1 MKSFF
6 LCFFGLIAIFV
17 KAQTIVIDENF
28 ETDNKKWP
36 VEKGNQADY
45 QVKKG
50 NYTIKSHLDSRS
62 WATVIY
68 ENLDVDADFI
78 IESSVKLKGEPDASY
93 GFMWNLGVNHETY
106 VIIKGNK
113 AMIERYHLKNKNYSN
128 FVDWKDAGISNGK
141 YVKIKIE
148 KKANILS
155 YYINGKLFYRHGNN
169 GIKNFYSKKIG
180 FFVNKKSELAVDYLK
195 ITNFPATQSKNLDN
209 YDASI
214 KMEKLDENVN
224 SQDNESLPR
233 ISPDGNYLYCVRA
246 SKENA
251 GANPE
256 YNDIWYSYKNEEGK
270 WSKLLNI
277 GKPLNNSSH
286 NFVISVSP
294 DNNSLLL
301 ANRYTSDGG
310 SNGPGL
316 SMSYKKNG
324 KYQMPI
330 NQEIKDFV
338 NKSNSVSY
346 FLCNDN
352 KTLLMAI
359 DAGDGLG
366 DKDLY
371 VSFLLKENSWSKPQS
386 LGAVVNTDC
395 DEHSPYLSADGK
407 TLFFSSTGHYG
418 YGDMDIFVSERIGD
432 GWDKWTEPRNLG
444 PNINSEGSETGYFM
458 AAKGDYAYLSSKEDI
473 YRVKNPAYVEP
484 VIILSGK
491 VFDKKTGLPIGAAIT
506 YSNLSNDKTLGT
518 ANSDN
523 VTGDYK
529 IVLQKGKA
537 YGFMA
542 NKNDYYS
549 ISENIDL
556 TDLKEYKEIK
566 KDLYLSPIVRGEPI
580 RLNNIFF
587 EFAKS
592 VLKEESFPELDRLVG
607 ILNKNPEIKIEIAG
621 HTDDVGTDASNQTLS
636 QDRAQSVVNYLLS
649 KGIKPERLSAKG
661 FGESKPDVP
670 NNSDENR
677 AFNRRVEF
685 KIL

>member
-1 MKSFF
+1 MKYF
-6 LCFFGLIAIFV
+6 LLNLLSALSLSLI
-17 KAQTIVIDENF
+17 AQTIIVDENF
-28 ETDNKKWP
+28 DMDNKKW
-36 VEKGNQADY
+36 VIEKGEKVDY
-45 QVKKG
+45 LLKKG
-50 NYTIKSHLDSRS
+50 NYTIKPHTDGSYWTKTVYEELD
-62 WATVIY
+62 
-68 ENLDVDADFI
+68 LDADFS
-78 IESSVKLKGEPDASY
+78 IETSLKVNGKSDASY
-93 GFMWNLGVNHETY
+93 GLIWNIGEIHETN
-106 VIIKGNK
+106 IIIQGNK
-113 AMIERYHLKNKNYSN
+113 IKIKINYPNTRGNTSV
-128 FVDWKDAGISNGK
+128 VDWKEAGISKGK
-141 YVKIKIE
+141 YVNIKIE

-155 YYINGKLFYRHGNN
+155 YYIDGKVFYKYGNN
-169 GIKNFYSKKIG
+169 GVKNYYSKKIG
-180 FFVNKKSELAVDYLK
+180 FFVDNKSELSVDYLK
-195 ITNFPATQSKNLDN
+195 INNYPATQVKTIEN

-214 KMEKLDENVN
+214 KLEKLDENIN
-224 SQDNESLPR
+224 SNDNESLPR
-233 ISPDGNYLYCVRA
+233 VSPDGNYLYCIRT
-246 SKENA
+246 SKENV
-251 GANPE
+251 GGSE
-256 YNDIWYSYKNEEGK
+256 FEDVWYAQKKEDGR
-270 WSKLLNI
+270 WSKLTNI
-277 GKPLNNSSH
+277 GSPINNRAH
-286 NFVISVSP
+286 NFVISASP
-294 DNNSLLL
+294 DNNSLLI
-301 ANRYTSDGG
+301 ANTYNADG
-310 SNGPGL
+310 SPNGPGL
-316 SMSYKKNG
+316 SISYKING
-324 KYQMPI
+324 KYQVPLS
-330 NQEIKDFV
+330 QEIKDYV
-338 NKSNSVSY
+338 NINKLVSF

-359 DAGDGLG
+359 ETGNGMG
-366 DKDLY
+366 EKDLY

-386 LGAVVNTDC
+386 LGLVVNSDC

-444 PNINSEGSETGYFM
+444 PNINSEGIETGYFM
-458 AAKGDYAYLSSKEDI
+458 AAKGDFAYLSSNGDI
-473 YRVKNPAYVEP
+473 CKVKNPAYVEP

-506 YSNLSNDKTLGT
+506 YSNLSDDKTLGT

-542 NKNDYYS
+542 NKNEYYS

-592 VLKEESFPELDRLVG
+592 VLKEVSFPELDRLVG
-607 ILNKNPEIKIEIAG
+607 ILNKNPELKIEIAG

-636 QDRAQSVVNYLLS
+636 QDRAQSVVNYLQS
-649 KGIKPERLSAKG
+649 KGINISRLSAKG
-661 FGESKPDVP
+661 YGESKPDVP

>member
-1 MKSFF
+1 MKYFLLSIFCSFLF
-6 LCFFGLIAIFV
+6 SAFS
-17 KAQTIVIDENF
+17 QTIVVDEHF
-28 ETDNKKWP
+28 DSDNKKWLI
-36 VEKGNQADY
+36 EKGKEVDY
-45 QVKKG
+45 LLKKG
-50 NYTIKSHLDSRS
+50 NYTIKPHVDGRF
-62 WATVIY
+62 WATTVY
-68 ENLDVDADFI
+68 ENLDVNLDFS
-78 IESSVKLKGEPDASY
+78 IETSLRVKTSNNASY
-93 GFMWNLGVNHETY
+93 GLLWDKGSNQETY
-106 VIIKGNK
+106 IFIKGNK
-113 AMIERYHLKNKNYSN
+113 IKIEIYYFKSKKWETLS
-128 FVDWKDAGISNGK
+128 DWKDIADTKSAYRN
-141 YVKIKIE
+141 IKIE

-155 YYINGKLFYRHGNN
+155 YYVNGKLFYKYGNN
-169 GIKNFYSKKIG
+169 GVRNYYSKKLG
-180 FFVNKKSELAVDYLK
+180 FFVDNKSELFVDKLK
-195 ITNFPATQSKNLDN
+195 IVNYPATEVKIIEN
-209 YDASI
+209 YDASY
-214 KMEKLDENVN
+214 KLEKLDANIN
-224 SQDNESLPR
+224 SNDAESLPR
-233 ISPDGNYLYCVRA
+233 ISPDGNYLYCIRH
-246 SKENA
+246 SKENI
-251 GANPE
+251 GGNPD
-256 YNDIWYSYKNEEGK
+256 YNDIWYSKKDENGT
-270 WSKLLNI
+270 WSKLANI
-277 GKPLNNSSH
+277 GSPLNNKDH
-286 NFVISVSP
+286 NFVISASP
-294 DNNSLLL
+294 DNNSMLI
-301 ANRYTSDGG
+301 ANKYKADGS
-310 SNGPGL
+310 SNGQGF
-316 SMSYKKNG
+316 SITYKENG
-324 KYQMPI
+324 KYKLPEDQQIIEFI
-330 NQEIKDFV
+330 NENDY
-338 NKSNSVSY
+338 VSY
-346 FLCNDN
+346 FLWTDN
-352 KTLLMAI
+352 KTLLMAVERPE
-359 DAGDGLG
+359 GLG
-366 DKDLY
+366 EKDIY
-371 VSFLLKENSWSKPQS
+371 VSFHRLGNVWSKPIS
-386 LGAVVNTDC
+386 LGSVVNTDC

-418 YGDMDIFVSERIGD
+418 YGDFDVFVSERIGD

-444 PNINSEGSETGYFM
+444 PSINGEGVETGYFM
-458 AAKGDYAYLSSKEDI
+458 SAKGDYAYLSSAGDI
-473 YRVKNPAYVEP
+473 YKVKNPAYVEP

-491 VFDKKTGLPIGAAIT
+491 VFDKKTGQPIGAAIT
-506 YSNLSNDKTLGT
+506 YSNLSDDKTLGT

-556 TDLKEYKEIK
+556 TDLKEYKEIT

>member
-1 MKSFF
+1 MKYF
-6 LCFFGLIAIFV
+6 LLNLLSALSLSLI
-17 KAQTIVIDENF
+17 AQTIIVDENF
-28 ETDNKKWP
+28 DMDNKKW
-36 VEKGNQADY
+36 VIEKGDKVDY
-45 QVKKG
+45 LLKKG
-50 NYTIKSHLDSRS
+50 NYTIKPHTDGSYWTKTVYEELD
-62 WATVIY
+62 
-68 ENLDVDADFI
+68 LDADFS
-78 IESSVKLKGEPDASY
+78 IETSLKVNGKSDASY
-93 GFMWNLGVNHETY
+93 GLIWNIGEIHETN
-106 VIIKGNK
+106 IIIQGNK
-113 AMIERYHLKNKNYSN
+113 IKIKINYPNTRGNTSV
-128 FVDWKDAGISNGK
+128 VDWKEAGISKGK
-141 YVKIKIE
+141 YVNIKIE

-155 YYINGKLFYRHGNN
+155 YYIDGKVFYKYGNN
-169 GIKNFYSKKIG
+169 GVKNYYSKKIG
-180 FFVNKKSELAVDYLK
+180 FFVDKKSELSVDYLK
-195 ITNFPATQSKNLDN
+195 INNYPATQVKTIEN

-214 KMEKLDENVN
+214 KLEKLDENIN
-224 SQDNESLPR
+224 SNDNESLPR
-233 ISPDGNYLYCVRA
+233 VSPDGNYLYCIRT
-246 SKENA
+246 SKENV
-251 GANPE
+251 GGSE
-256 YNDIWYSYKNEEGK
+256 FEDVWYAQKKEDGR
-270 WSKLLNI
+270 WSKLTNI
-277 GKPLNNSSH
+277 GSPINNRAH
-286 NFVISVSP
+286 NFVISASP
-294 DNNSLLL
+294 DNNSLLI
-301 ANRYTSDGG
+301 ANTYNADG
-310 SNGPGL
+310 SPNGPGL
-316 SMSYKKNG
+316 SISYKING
-324 KYQMPI
+324 KYQVPLS
-330 NQEIKDFV
+330 QEIKDYV
-338 NKSNSVSY
+338 NINKLVSF

-359 DAGDGLG
+359 ETGNGMG
-366 DKDLY
+366 EKDLY

-386 LGAVVNTDC
+386 LGLVVNSDC

-444 PNINSEGSETGYFM
+444 PNINSEGIETGYFM
-458 AAKGDYAYLSSKEDI
+458 AAKGDFAYLSSNGDI
-473 YRVKNPAYVEP
+473 CKVKNPAYVEP

-506 YSNLSNDKTLGT
+506 YSNLSDDKTLGT

-542 NKNDYYS
+542 NKNEYYS

-592 VLKEESFPELDRLVG
+592 VLKEVSFPELDRLVG
-607 ILNKNPEIKIEIAG
+607 ILNKNPELKIEIAG

-636 QDRAQSVVNYLLS
+636 QDRAQSVVNYLQS
-649 KGIKPERLSAKG
+649 KGINISRLSAKG
-661 FGESKPDVP
+661 YGESKPDVP

>member
-1 MKSFF
+1 MKYF
-6 LCFFGLIAIFV
+6 LLSLLSALSLSLI
-17 KAQTIVIDENF
+17 AQTIIVDENF
-28 ETDNKKWP
+28 DTDNKKW
-36 VEKGNQADY
+36 VIEKGDKVDY
-45 QVKKG
+45 LLKKG
-50 NYTIKSHLDSRS
+50 NYSIKPHADGSY
-62 WATVIY
+62 WTKTVY
-68 ENLDVDADFI
+68 EELDVDADFS
-78 IESSVKLKGEPDASY
+78 IETSLKVNGKADASY
-93 GFMWNLGVNHETY
+93 GLIWNIGENHETN
-106 VIIKGNK
+106 IIIQGNQIK
-113 AMIERYHLKNKNYSN
+113 IERNYPSTKVN
-128 FVDWKDAGISNGK
+128 TSVVDWKEAGISKGK
-141 YVKIKIE
+141 YVSIKIE

-155 YYINGKLFYRHGNN
+155 YYINGKVFYKDGNN
-169 GIKNFYSKKIG
+169 GVKNYYSKKIG
-180 FFVNKKSELAVDYLK
+180 FFVDNKSELSVDYLK
-195 ITNFPATQSKNLDN
+195 MYNYPATQVKTIDN

-214 KMEKLDENVN
+214 KLEKLDENIN
-224 SQDNESLPR
+224 SNDNESLPR
-233 ISPDGNYLYCVRA
+233 VSPDGNYLYCIRT
-246 SKENA
+246 SKENV
-251 GANPE
+251 GGSE
-256 YNDIWYSYKNEEGK
+256 FEDVWYAQKKEDGR
-270 WSKLLNI
+270 WSKLTNI
-277 GKPLNNSSH
+277 GSPINNRAH
-286 NFVISVSP
+286 NFVISASP

-301 ANRYTSDGG
+301 ANSYNADG
-310 SNGPGL
+310 SPNGPGL
-316 SMSYKKNG
+316 SISYKING
-324 KYQMPI
+324 KYQVPLS
-330 NQEIKDFV
+330 QEIKDYV
-338 NKSNSVSY
+338 NINKLVSF

-359 DAGDGLG
+359 ETGNGMG
-366 DKDLY
+366 EKDLY

-386 LGAVVNTDC
+386 LGSVVNTDC

-418 YGDMDIFVSERIGD
+418 YGDFDVFVSERIGD

-444 PNINSEGSETGYFM
+444 PNINSEGVETGYFM
-458 AAKGDYAYLSSKEDI
+458 AAKGDFAYLSSNGDI
-473 YRVKNPAYVEP
+473 CKVKNPAYVEP

-506 YSNLSNDKTLGT
+506 YSNLSDDKTLGT
-518 ANSDN
+518 ASSDN

-542 NKNDYYS
+542 NKKEYYS

-566 KDLYLSPIVRGEPI
+566 KDLYLSPILRGEPI

-592 VLKEESFPELDRLVG
+592 VLKEASFPELDRLVG
-607 ILNKNPEIKIEIAG
+607 ILNKNPELKIEIAG

-636 QDRAQSVVNYLLS
+636 QDRAQSVVNYLQS
-649 KGIKPERLSAKG
+649 KGIKTDRLSAKG
-661 FGESKPDVP
+661 YGESKPDVP